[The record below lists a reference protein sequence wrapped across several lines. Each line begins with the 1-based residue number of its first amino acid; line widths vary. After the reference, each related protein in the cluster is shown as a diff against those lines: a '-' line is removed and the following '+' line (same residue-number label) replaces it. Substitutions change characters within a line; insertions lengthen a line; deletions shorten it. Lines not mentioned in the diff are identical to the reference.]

1 MSAPAPQEVTELLLK
16 WRGGDKE
23 ALEELTQL
31 VYPELRRMARDFLR
45 HERPDHTLQPTALT
59 HEAFL
64 RLIDQRRVRWQGRAH
79 FFAIAARMM
88 RRILVDYARRR
99 LTQKRLATQVSLD
112 PVAPTLAGGVDL
124 VDLHEALLRLEE
136 MDPRQGRI
144 VELRYFGGLTVEET
158 GEVLSLS
165 PATVKR
171 EWSVAKRWLRHELNP
186 A

>member
-1 MSAPAPQEVTELLLK
+1 MSAPAPQEVSELLLK
-16 WRGGDKE
+16 WRGGDRE

-45 HERPDHTLQPTALT
+45 HERPNHTLQPTALT

-99 LTQKRLATQVSLD
+99 LAQKRATPKVTLD
-112 PVAPTLAGGVDL
+112 HVAAFAGGVDL

-136 MDPRQGRI
+136 LDPRQGQI

-158 GEVLSLS
+158 AEVLSLS

-171 EWSVAKRWLRHELNP
+171 EWSVAKRWLRHELKP

>member
-31 VYPELRRMARDFLR
+31 VYPELRRMARNFLR
-45 HERPDHTLQPTALT
+45 HERPGHTLQPTALT

-99 LTQKRLATQVSLD
+99 LARKRLATQVRLD
-112 PVAPTLAGGVDL
+112 PVAARRRRGL
-124 VDLHEALLRLEE
+124 
-136 MDPRQGRI
+136 GR
-144 VELRYFGGLTVEET
+144 
-158 GEVLSLS
+158 SS
-165 PATVKR
+165 
-171 EWSVAKRWLRHELNP
+171 
-186 A
+186 